1 MMISHLTLKNWR
13 NFQAV
18 DVPLRERQFIVGAN
32 ASGKSNLLDVFRFL
46 RDIAKG
52 TGGGLQKAIEDR
64 GGVSKLRC
72 LSARRDPEIAI
83 GIWISNSV
91 NDKIPLWG
99 YEIGIKQETA
109 GRRRPRISYERAW
122 KGRRKVLDRPTK
134 RDDKDKERQTQTFLE
149 QTNENQ
155 KFREISRFLEQ
166 ITYLHLVPQFL
177 RRADDFKSK
186 ILEDDPFGQGFL
198 TELANAHKNA
208 RQGHLNRIQKIVE
221 IAVPQLKKITF
232 EKDKAGNPHL
242 KALYSH
248 WRREAGWQQ
257 EDQFSDGTLRLI
269 GLLWSLLNGDSLLL
283 LEEPELSLHAGI
295 VKRLAPLINNMQ
307 RKKKRPGKRQ
317 VLIST
322 HSPAI
327 LSEEGIDGREV
338 LMLQPSDEG
347 TNVQVSSNIQEVRRE
362 LINREISVGEAVI
375 PRTEP
380 KDAHRMASFV

>member
-1 MMISHLTLKNWR
+1 MMISHLTLRNWR
-13 NFQAV
+13 NFQTV

-64 GGVSKLRC
+64 GGVPKLRC
-72 LSARRDPEIAI
+72 LSARRYPEIEI
-83 GIWISNSV
+83 GIAIANSA
-91 NDKIPLWG
+91 DAAIPLWR
-99 YEIGIKQETA
+99 YEIGIKQGKA
-109 GRRRPRISYERAW
+109 DKRPWISYEKAW
-122 KGRRKVLDRPTK
+122 QGKKRVLNRPYI
-134 RDDKDKERQTQTFLE
+134 RDEKDKERLTQTFLE

-155 KFREISRFLEQ
+155 KFRKIARFLEQ

-198 TELANAHKNA
+198 TELANFNSKK
-208 RQGHLNRIQKIVE
+208 RQGRLNRIQRIVE
-221 IAVPQLKKITF
+221 IAVPQLRKITF

-269 GLLWSLLNGDSLLL
+269 GLLWSLLNDDSLLL

-295 VKRLAPLINNMQ
+295 VEQLAPLINSMQ
-307 RKKKRPGKRQ
+307 RKKNRPGKRQ

-322 HSPAI
+322 HSPAL
-327 LSEEGIDGREV
+327 LSEEGIEGREV
-338 LMLQPSDEG
+338 LVLQPSDEG
-347 TNVQVSSNIQEVRRE
+347 TTVQVSSKMEAVRRE
-362 LINREISVGEAVI
+362 LTELGISVGEAVI
-375 PRTEP
+375 PRIKP
-380 KDAHRMASFV
+380 GDVHLMASSV

>member
-1 MMISHLTLKNWR
+1 MMISHLKLQNWR

-72 LSARRDPEIAI
+72 LSARRYPEIVI
-83 GIWISNSV
+83 GISIANSADDA
-91 NDKIPLWG
+91 NPLWR

-122 KGRRKVLDRPTK
+122 EGKKRVLNRPNK
-134 RDDKDKERQTQTFLE
+134 RDDKDKERLTQTFLE

-155 KFREISRFLEQ
+155 KFRDIARFLEQ

-198 TELANAHKNA
+198 TELANAQKKT
-208 RQGHLNRIQKIVE
+208 RQGRLNRIQKIVE

-232 EKDKAGNPHL
+232 EKDNAGNPHL

-248 WRREAGWQQ
+248 WRPKAGWQQ

-269 GLLWSLLNGDSLLL
+269 GLLWSLINGDSLLL

-295 VKRLAPLINNMQ
+295 VEQLAPLINSMQ

-317 VLIST
+317 VLVST
-322 HSPAI
+322 HSPAL

-347 TNVQVSSNIQEVRRE
+347 TTVQVSSSIEGVRRE
-362 LINREISVGEAVI
+362 LIELGISVGEAVI
-375 PRTEP
+375 PRIKP
-380 KDAHRMASFV
+380 RGVSLMASSV

>member
-1 MMISHLTLKNWR
+1 MMISRLTLKNCR
-13 NFQAV
+13 NFQTV
-18 DVPLRERQFIVGAN
+18 DVPLRERQSIVGTN
-32 ASGKSNLLDVFRFL
+32 ASGKSNLLDVFLFL
-46 RDIAKG
+46 RYIAMG
-52 TGGGLQKAIEDR
+52 TGCGLHTYIEHR
-64 GGVSKLRC
+64 PAVTKLRC

-109 GRRRPRISYERAW
+109 GRRRPRISYERVW
-122 KGRRKVLDRPTK
+122 KGKRKVLARPTK
-134 RDDKDKERQTQTFLE
+134 RDDKDKERLTQTFLE

-198 TELANAHKNA
+198 TELANAQKNA

-327 LSEEGIDGREV
+327 LSEEGVDGKEV

-347 TNVQVSSNIQEVRRE
+347 TTVQVSSNIEVVRAE

>member
-13 NFQAV
+13 NFQTV

-109 GRRRPRISYERAW
+109 GRRRPRISYERVW
-122 KGRRKVLDRPTK
+122 KGKRKVLARPTK
-134 RDDKDKERQTQTFLE
+134 RDDKDKERLTQTFLE

-198 TELANAHKNA
+198 TELANAQKNA

-327 LSEEGIDGREV
+327 LSEEGVDGKEV

-347 TNVQVSSNIQEVRRE
+347 TTVQVSSNIEVVRAE

>member
-1 MMISHLTLKNWR
+1 LKNWR
-13 NFQAV
+13 NFQTV

-52 TGGGLQKAIEDR
+52 SGGGLQKAIEDR

-72 LSARRDPEIAI
+72 LSARRYPEIVI
-83 GIWISNSV
+83 GISIANSA
-91 NDKIPLWG
+91 DDASPLWR

-122 KGRRKVLDRPTK
+122 EGKKRVLNRPNK
-134 RDDKDKERQTQTFLE
+134 RDDKDKERLTQTSLE

-155 KFREISRFLEQ
+155 KFREIARFLEQ

-198 TELANAHKNA
+198 TELANTPKKTRQA
-208 RQGHLNRIQKIVE
+208 RLNQIQEIVE

-248 WRREAGWQQ
+248 WRPKAGWQQ

-269 GLLWSLLNGDSLLL
+269 GLLWSLINGDSLLL

-327 LSEEGIDGREV
+327 LSEEGIDGSEV

-347 TNVQVSSNIQEVRRE
+347 TTVQVSSNIEVVRME

-380 KDAHRMASFV
+380 KEVHRMASFV